1 MKTFGNSNFYFGK
14 SMKLLKV
21 EFHCHTIIS
30 KDSLT
35 RPKALVDAARRK
47 GIDRLIVT
55 DHNSIV
61 GALEAKQIDPERVIV
76 GEEIMTTRAELLAA
90 FVTEEIP
97 KGLEPLEAI
106 RRLREQ
112 GAFIS
117 VSHPFDTMR
126 GWELAHLLEI
136 IPLVDAIETFN
147 ARCMDARYNLVAQEF
162 ARQHNLAGTVG
173 SDAHTAMEL
182 GRATLTV
189 EEFTDADGLR
199 RVIRSGVENVRLS
212 SPLIHLTSR
221 YASTMKKMGLAGK
234 STLPKND

>member
-1 MKTFGNSNFYFGK
+1 MDI
-14 SMKLLKV
+14 LCV
-21 EFHCHTIIS
+21 EFHCHTLFS

-35 RPKALVDAARRK
+35 KPRNLVAAARCK
-47 GIDRLIVT
+47 EIDRLIVT
-55 DHNSIV
+55 DHNSIG
-61 GALEAKQIDPERVIV
+61 GALEAKGIDPELVIV
-76 GEEIMTTRAELLAA
+76 GEEIMTTRGELLAA

-97 KGLEPLEAI
+97 RGLEPLEAI

-117 VSHPFDTMR
+117 VSHPFDSMR

-136 IPLVDAIETFN
+136 IPFVDAIETFN
-147 ARCMDARYNLVAQEF
+147 ARCMDAHHNLAAQEF
-162 ARQHNLAGTVG
+162 AHQHNLAGTVG
-173 SDAHTAMEL
+173 SDAHTIMEL

-189 EEFTDADGLR
+189 EKFTDADGLR

-221 YASTMKKMGLAGK
+221 YASTMKKLGWQASGK
-234 STLPKND
+234 HPNQDDDGSTDL

>member
-1 MKTFGNSNFYFGK
+1 MKHF
-14 SMKLLKV
+14 KV
-21 EFHCHTIIS
+21 EFHCHTIFS

-35 RPKALVDAARRK
+35 RPKTLVEAARRK

-55 DHNSIV
+55 DHNSID
-61 GALEAKQIDPERVIV
+61 GALAARRIAPELVIV
-76 GEEIMTTRAELLAA
+76 GEEIMTTRGELLAA

-97 KGLEPLEAI
+97 SGLEPFEAL
-106 RRLREQ
+106 RRLKAQ

-117 VSHPFDTMR
+117 VSHPFDVKR

-136 IPLVDAIETFN
+136 LPLVDAIETFN
-147 ARCMDARYNLVAQEF
+147 ARCMDGRDNLTAQEF
-162 ARQHNLAGTVG
+162 ARQHGLAGTVG

-189 EEFTDADGLR
+189 EKFTDAESLR
-199 RVIRSGVENVRLS
+199 RVIRLGVENVRLS

-221 YASTMKKMGLAGK
+221 FASTLKSLGLV
-234 STLPKND
+234 SRPIPE